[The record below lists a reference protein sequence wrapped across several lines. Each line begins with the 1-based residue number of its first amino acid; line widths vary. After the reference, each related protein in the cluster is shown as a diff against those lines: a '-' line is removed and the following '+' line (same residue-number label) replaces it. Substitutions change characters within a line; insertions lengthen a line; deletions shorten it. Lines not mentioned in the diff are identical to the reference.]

1 MSRKK
6 VSKSTFLQFFKEEA
20 AEIISPDVSEQT
32 EQVHTEK
39 IAIPSIKT
47 STQAEETEVRE
58 WWKKLRKF
66 YVTSQS
72 EDDEK
77 GIANLIPLH
86 LSTFQ
91 HESDYPDKYPVWLK
105 DQLSE
110 SLSDVSNLCTP
121 LADLLTKCI
130 NKISDDENNS
140 KIIRSN
146 VLHILHKAL
155 VAFGNSDKPVL
166 FSGAIAEALDEVAKN
181 LNVKG
186 SEGVSFEVDIA
197 KLKLELP
204 ESGALIPWSPL
215 APFYILSASLTT
227 VGYVNKKRLK
237 KQITGVLPELKN
249 LLAVEAENYP
259 EEDTDHLKSAL
270 GTAGSFMNPDELSSV
285 LPKSASEHMQPQRI
299 NRIKKAVRSL
309 ENASIIL
316 NKHAV
321 ILIQDG
327 LFDKKTAEWKNIFEG
342 SEIIGTSGKTMCAS
356 SLKYFEKYVKE
367 FEEIIIALRIGQL
380 EAGNKYDNDLHGD
393 YFSAFTWKMFANEEM
408 LAFPPVVLIAD
419 VNRILNN
426 ELQDFAQLLTSG
438 YPVKLLLVQQYGL
451 NHAENNANVDR
462 ITRQEPAAMAVSYR
476 NTFVMQS
483 TSLSPETLYRGFS
496 DGVSSFAPGLF
507 YVLTGNTTDISRSL
521 LWSSAAIEGRDFP
534 GFVYNG
540 KQGTEWGSR
549 FEIADN
555 PQEENDWPQYSIQI
569 KNGDDKQESWHVP
582 FTYADF
588 AAWVPGNENEFM
600 RIPPQYWT
608 EYLIPISDYILM
620 PDEDKYI
627 RIPYIWMMDNEYEL
641 HKVAVSWHIFM
652 ACVERLDFWH
662 YIQDCSG
669 INSFHVNH
677 ALEEE
682 RKKIRAE
689 TLLEIQKLKEEHRK
703 ELDIVRKE
711 TASEA
716 MERLTSVLL
725 DIDTD
730 SILPST
736 KPTPTEKDIS
746 AEGVEATSEQ
756 AVATPQEKPGKEQ
769 EDEDEELLTGEPWI
783 ETPLCTSC
791 NDCPDINNRM
801 FKYNTD
807 KMAFI
812 ADPKAGTFAELVE
825 AAQICPVKIIHPGKP
840 LNPDEP
846 DLEEL
851 IKIAEKFN

>member
-20 AEIISPDVSEQT
+20 AEIISPDISEPT
-32 EQVHTEK
+32 EQVHPGKT
-39 IAIPSIKT
+39 AIHFIES

-72 EDDEK
+72 DDDEK
-77 GIANLIPLH
+77 GIANLVPVH
-86 LSTFQ
+86 LATFQ
-91 HESDYPDKYPVWLK
+91 HESDYPDKYPVWLN
-105 DQLSE
+105 DHPPESSSE
-110 SLSDVSNLCTP
+110 ISNLCFP
-121 LADLLTKCI
+121 LADLLTNCI
-130 NKISDDENNS
+130 NRVSGEENNS
-140 KIIRSN
+140 KILRSN
-146 VLHILHKAL
+146 VRHILRKVL
-155 VAFGNSDKPVL
+155 TAFGNSDKPVL
-166 FSGAIAEALDEVAKN
+166 FSDAISSALDEVVKN

-204 ESGALIPWSPL
+204 ESGVLIPWSPL

-227 VGYVNKKRLK
+227 GSDVNKRRLK
-237 KQITGVLPELKN
+237 KQVAGVLTDLKN

-259 EEDTDHLKSAL
+259 DAHTEHLKSAL
-270 GTAGSFMNPDELSSV
+270 GTAGELMNPVELSSV
-285 LPKSASEHMQPQRI
+285 LPKTASEHMQPQRI
-299 NRIKKAVRSL
+299 NRIKKVVRSL
-309 ENASIIL
+309 EKAGNIL
-316 NKHAV
+316 DKHAV

-327 LFDKKTAEWKNIFEG
+327 LFDKKAAAWRNIFEG
-342 SEIIGTSGKTMCAS
+342 CEIIGASGKSMCAS
-356 SLKYFEKYVKE
+356 SLKSFKKYVKE
-367 FEEIIIALRIGQL
+367 FEEIIIALRVGQL
-380 EAGNKYDNDLHGD
+380 EAGNKYDSDLHSD
-393 YFSAFTWKMFANEEM
+393 FFSAFTWKMFADEEM

-419 VNRILNN
+419 VNSILNN

-438 YPVKLLLVQQYGL
+438 YPVKLLLVRQHGQ
-451 NHAENNANVDR
+451 NHAGHIANKNG

-496 DGVSSFAPGLF
+496 EGVASFAPGLF
-507 YVLTGNTTDISRSL
+507 YVLTGNTEDINRSL

-540 KQGTEWGSR
+540 KQETEWGSR

-555 PQEENDWPQYSIQI
+555 PHEENDWPRHSIQI
-569 KNGDDKQESWHVP
+569 KNGGNKLESWDIL

-600 RIPPQYWT
+600 RIPQSYWT
-608 EYLIPISDYILM
+608 DDLVPISDYILL
-620 PDEDKYI
+620 PDEDKVT
-627 RIPYIWMMDNEYEL
+627 RIPYIWMVDSDNEL
-641 HKVAVSWHIFM
+641 HKVAVSWPVFIT
-652 ACVERLDFWH
+652 CLERLDFWH

-682 RKKIRAE
+682 GKKIRAE
-689 TLLEIQKLKEEHRK
+689 TLQEIQELKEAHQK

-716 MERLTSVLL
+716 MDRLTSVLL

-730 SILPST
+730 SIVSST
-736 KPTPTEKDIS
+736 KPIPSEKDIS
-746 AEGVEATSEQ
+746 AEGADAKAEQ
-756 AVATPQEKPGKEQ
+756 AVAAPEEKPGKAL
-769 EDEDEELLTGEPWI
+769 EDEGEELLTGEPWI

-791 NDCPDINNRM
+791 NECTDINNRL
-801 FKYNTD
+801 FKYNAD

-812 ADPKAGTFAELVE
+812 TDPKAGTFAEMVE
-825 AAQICPVKIIHPGKP
+825 AAEKCPVKIIHPGKP

-846 DLEEL
+846 GLEEL